1 MTAYWLTGD
10 TRDVTAAIPDG
21 TIDLVVTSPPFLAL
35 RSYLP
40 ADHPDKAREI
50 GSEATPAAFTSTLLE
65 LSAEWRRILAPHG
78 SLCVELGDTY
88 SGSGGEA
95 TRPAR
100 VTPDLRRAP
109 GDDNYHADQQGDVRI
124 SGGPGW
130 PDAKCLALIPELYRI
145 ALAYG
150 THPLTGNPSPAGR
163 WKVRNVVRW
172 VRPNPPVGAL
182 GDKFRPATSDMV
194 VACTS
199 AKRWFDLDAVRTASD
214 YDRPNLK
221 GQGSR
226 GPGHDVPGQKRNQSD
241 HTTNPAGAPPLD
253 WWQISPGGYQGAH
266 YAVFPAELVVRPIEA
281 MCPRRVCRTCGTP
294 STRITHV
301 DGLRGVDF
309 LGSDNDRDVGLH
321 GKRPTMPDITRT
333 TLGWSTCGCPGTEP
347 DRLDGYHT
355 DTGWRPGRVL
365 DPFAGSGTTGVVATG
380 HSRDFIGIDLDER
393 NHDLALDRIGAMFL
407 QHTTPDQLAD
417 LLTATPT
424 PQPT

>member
-1 MTAYWLTGD
+1 MTAYWVTGD
-10 TRDVTAAIPDG
+10 TRDVVAQIPDG
-21 TIDLVVTSPPFLAL
+21 TVDLVVTSPPFLAL

-50 GSEATPAAFTSTLLE
+50 GSEATPAAFTDTLLG

-78 SLCVELGDTY
+78 SMCVELGDTY
-88 SGSGGEA
+88 AGGNGW
-95 TRPAR
+95 TMDDPK
-100 VTPDLRRAP
+100 TPHRNSAEL
-109 GDDNYHADQQGDVRI
+109 GVRGRKPK
-124 SGGPGW
+124 GGAW
-130 PDAKCLALIPELYRI
+130 PDAKCLSLIPELYRI
-145 ALAYG
+145 GLAYG
-150 THPLTGNPSPAGR
+150 INPLTGQPSPAGR
-163 WKVRNVVRW
+163 WKVRNVIRW

-182 GDKFRPATSDMV
+182 GDKFRPATSDMI

-199 AKRWFDLDAVRTASD
+199 AKRWFDLDAVRTAPENPQGRVANGNNTKGSD
-214 YDRPNLK
+214 DLSFRF
-221 GQGSR
+221 
-226 GPGHDVPGQKRNQSD
+226 DKRVDS
-241 HTTNPAGAPPLD
+241 NPAGAPPLD

-294 STRITHV
+294 STRLTQ
-301 DGLRGVDF
+301 
-309 LGSDNDRDVGLH
+309 RDSCGTQVNTAGRN
-321 GKRPTMPDITRT
+321 GRMVADVTTTTT

-393 NHDLALDRIGAMFL
+393 NHALAVDRIGAMFL
-407 QHTTPDQLAD
+407 HHTTPDQLAD